1 MSRRS
6 IIEEIQMAMKIPR
19 WTWYVVVAVAAVAV
33 FFMAGAAKQADCPG
47 SQVWCPGVGCVSG
60 SDKCFA
66 GSKGGPSAV
75 FSKEGF
81 EVMKPK
87 PWNADWAKILDPSFH
102 SWPGVGK
109 KSVPPD
115 YGKEKFVNRK
125 CPDGSRTDGPCLMDF
140 PGF

>member
-1 MSRRS
+1 
-6 IIEEIQMAMKIPR
+6 MKFPR
-19 WTWYVVVAVAAVAV
+19 WSWYVVVALIAVVV
-33 FFMAGAAKQADCPG
+33 FFVSGSTTTSCPG

-60 SDKCFA
+60 PDKCFA
-66 GSKGGPSAV
+66 GNKGGPSNV

-87 PWNADWAKILDPSFH
+87 SWNVDWAKFTDPAFH
-102 SWPGVGK
+102 FWPGSGK
-109 KSVPPD
+109 KSMPPE
-115 YGKEKFVNRK
+115 YGKEGFVNRK